1 MIAARY
7 GLGTVTLV
15 PRCGGAL
22 RVRARAAPLIL
33 RGGFIAMPINQAEP
47 PQAHEILKSNPE
59 AIYLDVRTEPEFAQG
74 HPAGAIN
81 VPVVFFKGP
90 GQMELNGEFVDVVVK
105 TLPREKKLVV
115 GCLAGGRSQR
125 ACELLEAAGYIDLTN
140 VRGGFG
146 GARDASGQ
154 VVVAGWRD
162 AGLPV
167 SSEVGDNSYQALRR
181 KAGL

>member
-1 MIAARY
+1 
-7 GLGTVTLV
+7 
-15 PRCGGAL
+15 
-22 RVRARAAPLIL
+22 
-33 RGGFIAMPINQAEP
+33 MPINQVEP

-74 HPAGAIN
+74 HPEGAIN
-81 VPVVFFKGP
+81 VPVVFIKGP
-90 GQMELNGEFVDVVVK
+90 GQMELNGEFVDVVAK
-105 TLPREKKLVV
+105 TVAPGKKLVV

-125 ACELLEAAGYIDLTN
+125 ACELLEAAGYTDLTN

-146 GARDASGQ
+146 GARDAAGQ
-154 VVVAGWRD
+154 VVVTGWRD

>member
-1 MIAARY
+1 
-7 GLGTVTLV
+7 
-15 PRCGGAL
+15 
-22 RVRARAAPLIL
+22 
-33 RGGFIAMPINQAEP
+33 MPINQVEP
-47 PQAHEILKSNPE
+47 LQAHEILKSNPE

-74 HPAGAIN
+74 HPEGAIN
-81 VPVVFFKGP
+81 VPVVFIKGP
-90 GQMELNGEFVDVVVK
+90 GQMELNGEFVDVVAK
-105 TLPREKKLVV
+105 TLAPGKKLVV

-125 ACELLEAAGYIDLTN
+125 ACELLEAAGYTDLTN

-146 GARDASGQ
+146 GARDAAGQ
-154 VVVAGWRD
+154 VVVTGWRD

>member
-1 MIAARY
+1 
-7 GLGTVTLV
+7 
-15 PRCGGAL
+15 
-22 RVRARAAPLIL
+22 
-33 RGGFIAMPINQAEP
+33 MPINQVEP
-47 PQAHEILKSNPE
+47 PQAHEILNSNPD
-59 AIYLDVRTEPEFAQG
+59 AIYLDVRTESEFAQS

-81 VPVVFFKGP
+81 VPVVFIKGP
-90 GQMELNGEFVDVVVK
+90 GQMELNGEFVDVVAK
-105 TLPREKKLVV
+105 TLPHEKKLVV

-125 ACELLEAAGYIDLTN
+125 ACELLEAAGYTDLTN

>member
-1 MIAARY
+1 
-7 GLGTVTLV
+7 
-15 PRCGGAL
+15 
-22 RVRARAAPLIL
+22 
-33 RGGFIAMPINQAEP
+33 MPINQAEP
-47 PQAHEILKSNPE
+47 PQAHEILKRNPD

-81 VPVVFFKGP
+81 VPVVFIKGP
-90 GQMELNGEFVDVVVK
+90 GQMELNGEFVDVVAK
-105 TLPREKKLVV
+105 TLPRQKKLVV

-125 ACELLEAAGYIDLTN
+125 ACELLEAAGYADLTN

-146 GARDASGQ
+146 GARDVAGQ
-154 VVVAGWRD
+154 VVVVGWRE

-167 SSEVGDNSYQALRR
+167 STEAGDNSYQALRR